1 MTSGLEDLS
10 PFFDDRCW
18 TFVPLAREA
27 NVGVTLR
34 RGATEWWRLA
44 LWDTE
49 HDRFESGSGFT
60 ATRRDARSD
69 GSTGMGAEVVIY
81 NCFNNCFARSKPENW
96 RSASLNSAVCTQRR
110 APRCSTGKRR

>member
-49 HDRFESGSGFT
+49 HDRFESGQWFHGY
-60 ATRRDARSD
+60 ATRCPLRWKHRNGRRSSD
-69 GSTGMGAEVVIY
+69 
-81 NCFNNCFARSKPENW
+81 
-96 RSASLNSAVCTQRR
+96 LQLL
-110 APRCSTGKRR
+110 